1 MKIVGQLVGGPCDG
15 VMMDPSDPAEPH
27 DWPDV
32 IPMKCNKTGRIH
44 LYNLRMIQGKYQHR
58 PEVKGGTG
66 YFYFDFEK
74 DEE

>member
-1 MKIVGQLVGGPCDG
+1 
-15 VMMDPSDPAEPH
+15 
-27 DWPDV
+27 
-32 IPMKCNKTGRIH
+32 MKCNKTGRIH